1 MRSMRRLTTRGW
13 AHGAMG
19 VRAKALTVVGPRPRG
34 CDIGLHGVGF
44 VAVPGRPARL
54 GDVSVWGWTR
64 WAVRCAGFPGLGSGC
79 PAPVLSL
86 FGCREDLFGSRE
98 DLFDGTLDLSERRE
112 SLFGRTLV
120 LTERRETLFGGTLGL
135 SER

>member
-19 VRAKALTVVGPRPRG
+19 MRAKALTAVGPRPRG
-34 CDIGLHGVGF
+34 CDIGVHGGGF

-54 GDVSVWGWTR
+54 GDVSVWGLTR
-64 WAVRCAGFPGLGSGC
+64 WAVQCAGFPGLGSGC
-79 PAPVLSL
+79 PVPVLSL

-98 DLFDGTLDLSERRE
+98 DLFDGTVDLSERRE
-112 SLFGRTLV
+112 SLFGRMLG